1 MSYLNSLSLTRK
13 LTTSSLSIIP
23 QKLIS
28 LLEHGVSSSSLNWG
42 YHPLQTGSVVL
53 GSSLKVVSISS
64 QRESIFC
71 FSLELFILYWGTAYQ
86 Q

>member
-1 MSYLNSLSLTRK
+1 ME
-13 LTTSSLSIIP
+13 TTFN
-23 QKLIS
+23 
-28 LLEHGVSSSSLNWG
+28 EHGVSSSSLNWG